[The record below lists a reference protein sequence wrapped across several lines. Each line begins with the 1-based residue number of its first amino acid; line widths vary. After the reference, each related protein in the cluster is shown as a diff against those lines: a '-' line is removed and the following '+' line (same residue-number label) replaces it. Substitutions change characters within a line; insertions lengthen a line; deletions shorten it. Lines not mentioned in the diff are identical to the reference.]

1 MRVPFLVRPLVCG
14 VLDLAWPTDCLA
26 CCAPLGLRHVRGAC
40 LDCWV
45 RLRPL
50 RATCGRCGEPTGPSD
65 LVAPSGLPCAACLLH
80 GGLKGIAAVR
90 PAVLYDP
97 VARSF
102 LLGAKLRGHPELLP
116 LLGAQLASRLRAGSF
131 AADCGAVVPVP
142 SHPLVQLRR
151 GFDPGRE
158 MARPVAA
165 ALGLPLVSALRRGL
179 RHGGPAKRL
188 SASARSRRLAGAF
201 QPGSRRPL
209 PPVVLLVDDVLTTG
223 ATAAS
228 CARALRERGVAEVR
242 VAVWARTPRRPP
254 I

>member
-1 MRVPFLVRPLVCG
+1 MRVPSLVRPLVRG
-14 VLDLAWPTDCLA
+14 LLDLAWPSDCLV
-26 CCAPLGLRHVRGAC
+26 CRTPLDLRHARGAC
-40 LDCWV
+40 LHCWG

-65 LVAPSGLPCAACLLH
+65 LVAPCGLPCAGCLLH
-80 GGLKGIAAVR
+80 GGVQGVAAVR

-97 VARSF
+97 VARAF
-102 LLGAKLRGHPELLP
+102 LLAAKLRGHPELLP
-116 LLGAQLASRLRAGSF
+116 LLGAQLASLLRAGSF

-151 GFDPGRE
+151 GFDPARE
-158 MARPVAA
+158 MARAVATT
-165 ALGLPLVSALRRGL
+165 LGLPLVAALRRGL
-179 RHGGPAKRL
+179 RHGGPAKRM
-188 SASARSRRLAGAF
+188 SAAARSRRLARAF
-201 QPGSRRPL
+201 HPASDRRL

-228 CARALRERGVAEVR
+228 CARALRKRGVEEVR